1 MKISRPDSS
10 VDIEALRAALVRAF
24 PDGGVTEIYEFMGV
38 RQFRL
43 DDVHWLFKA
52 HVSVRDDGTTVSV
65 SGSRSQSVWAHLAY
79 TLAFLAGVVPFF
91 ALHFAATPRMEEL
104 VGPEVCDHLG
114 VPRPQQDLGKPIF
127 AIGFTLLGALLLGV
141 GHYAGLF
148 VAPPEAMMGD
158 IGRILYVHV
167 PTAWLALVTY
177 FIAFIAACGAL
188 ASSKDGWD
196 ATAEAAVEV
205 GVVLTAL
212 LLFQG
217 SMWAKPTWGTYW
229 TWDPRL
235 TTTAIMGI
243 AFTGVLV
250 LRALIHDHDRRRTIS
265 SVATILAFVD
275 VPIVYMSVKWWKSLH
290 QVQSSPETVSDPMV
304 WVLRTAA
311 FGMLFLSI
319 GFILFRR
326 RIALDRMRAE
336 HGASALP
343 EKKTPISLEIT

>member
-1 MKISRPDSS
+1 MKQH
-10 VDIEALRAALVRAF
+10 AA
-24 PDGGVTEIYEFMGV
+24 
-38 RQFRL
+38 
-43 DDVHWLFKA
+43 
-52 HVSVRDDGTTVSV
+52 
-65 SGSRSQSVWAHLAY
+65 
-79 TLAFLAGVVPFF
+79 
-91 ALHFAATPRMEEL
+91 
-104 VGPEVCDHLG
+104 
-114 VPRPQQDLGKPIF
+114 
-127 AIGFTLLGALLLGV
+127 AIAFTLSGLVLLAV

-158 IGRILYVHV
+158 VGRILYVHV
-167 PTAWLALVTY
+167 PTAWLALLTY

-188 ASSKDGWD
+188 ATGRDGWD
-196 ATAEAAVEV
+196 ATTEAAVEV
-205 GVVLTAL
+205 GVLLTAL

-235 TTTAIMGI
+235 TTTAIMGV

-250 LRALIHDHDRRRTIS
+250 LRKLIHDHDRRRIVS

-290 QVQSSPETVSDPMV
+290 QTQSSPETVSDPMV
-304 WVLRTAA
+304 WVLRVAA
-311 FGMLFLSI
+311 FGMLSLSI

-326 RIALDRMRAE
+326 HIALAQMQRE

-343 EKKTPISLEIT
+343 EKKAPISLEVRP